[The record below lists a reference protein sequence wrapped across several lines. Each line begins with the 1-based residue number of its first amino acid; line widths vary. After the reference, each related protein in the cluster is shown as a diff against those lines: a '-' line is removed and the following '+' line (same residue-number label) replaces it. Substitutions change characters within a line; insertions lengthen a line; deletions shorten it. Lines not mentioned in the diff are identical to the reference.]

1 MNTSFWTKKAMA
13 LPVCAAIVVGGVA
26 LVATPANA
34 DPADLK
40 VTSQTVTG
48 GVLTLTGLG
57 TPGENVILQKGFPAE
72 RFVIAADG
80 TWKIT
85 YTLPDTA
92 AHTYELDQQNGLNSD
107 GSTTITVAAQV
118 AFAITSHTVS
128 GRTITAS
135 GTGTPGNTVQID
147 PQSAPIARTRI
158 DAAGNWS
165 FTYDIPAS
173 AGTTPVTYNVLEEND
188 NLQIQAQGSFTAA
201 AEAATPAEQFSLT
214 SPKSGTTVGSR
225 TVTFT
230 GTGTPGD
237 LVNTLNAAGDRV
249 APQVL
254 VAADGSWTTTGIFAD
269 DAPVV
274 QNLSV
279 NQVGGGQ
286 GQGTVSFTI
295 NLPAAATAPVATPLT
310 LVTPTDGSKVASR
323 TVTYSGKGT
332 PGDAIAVV
340 SAAGDVVAPATIVA
354 ADGSWTTTGTFS
366 DSAATTQDLT
376 VGEVDA
382 DLTVVDS
389 IDFSITLPAVAT
401 GTAPVAGTT
410 PGAGTAPTT
419 GTRPAGTLPV
429 VAG

>member
-332 PGDAIAVV
+332 PDDAIAVV

-376 VGEVDA
+376 VGEVGV